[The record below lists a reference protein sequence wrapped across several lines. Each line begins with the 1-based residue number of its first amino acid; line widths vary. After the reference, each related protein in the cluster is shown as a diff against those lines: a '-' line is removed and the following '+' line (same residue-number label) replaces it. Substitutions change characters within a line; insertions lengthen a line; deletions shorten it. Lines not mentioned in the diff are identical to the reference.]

1 MVSLL
6 SLRHDADIP
15 DGVSIHKHNYLLQY
29 MYKDASWSIVDII
42 NLITNVKM
50 TLLPVSTVVVLHGAS
65 YMEGSHRVS
74 LVMMV
79 RRRRGGGR

>member
-1 MVSLL
+1 MVSLP

-42 NLITNVKM
+42 NLILKNELTENIESATYVFSR
-50 TLLPVSTVVVLHGAS
+50 LQFHPDVDI
-65 YMEGSHRVS
+65 
-74 LVMMV
+74 
-79 RRRRGGGR
+79 